1 MSDRTYA
8 QFNSLTITGRVSH
21 MEEVTNNGQTWL
33 AVTLISD
40 LQDDAEGVAV
50 TFNTTNGMYSLY
62 KKGYMPNGRLVTVTG
77 HLASFKSAYLD
88 ANGMPKIL
96 KRAALHLTKA
106 QVFDGGFGPGP
117 AKAEVETKGST
128 PKVDPTPA
136 IS

>member
-1 MSDRTYA
+1 MSHT
-8 QFNSLTITGRVSH
+8 
-21 MEEVTNNGQTWL
+21 EEVTKNGSTWL

-50 TFNTTNGMYSLY
+50 TFNTTNGMYSLF

-77 HLASFKSAYLD
+77 HLASFKSAYLND
-88 ANGMPKIL
+88 QGQPKLL

-117 AKAEVETKGST
+117 AKTEVETKGST

-136 IS
+136 VS

>member
-1 MSDRTYA
+1 
-8 QFNSLTITGRVSH
+8 
-21 MEEVTNNGQTWL
+21 
-33 AVTLISD
+33 
-40 LQDDAEGVAV
+40 
-50 TFNTTNGMYSLY
+50 MYSLY